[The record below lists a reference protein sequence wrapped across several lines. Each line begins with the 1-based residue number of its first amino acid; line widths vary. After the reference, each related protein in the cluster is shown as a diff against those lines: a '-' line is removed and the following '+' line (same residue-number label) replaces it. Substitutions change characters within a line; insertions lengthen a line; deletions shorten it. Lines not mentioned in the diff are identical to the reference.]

1 MDIVKK
7 VKDVFKKKD
16 GAPKTEKDKRLEAL
30 MKEKEQATKEGEPW
44 VAVLDT
50 KINEDNIR
58 NGFFE
63 LDWNNEF
70 IEKLLDAGYKGE
82 TNEQI
87 VDGWFK
93 TIARNILQE
102 EGMDPDRGAGY
113 INVKDLGKDKSEI
126 SQEIKMTDSDEK
138 QRGLDATMENEGARD
153 LSPMV
158 QISIK
163 EYDRLKERSRYIT
176 DKDLISMIDKLE
188 FFVKELRKHI
198 VRIDID

>member
-1 MDIVKK
+1 MDVIKK

-16 GAPKTEKDKRLEAL
+16 DAPKTEKDKRLEAL
-30 MKEKEQATKEGEPW
+30 MKEKEEATKSGEAW

-87 VDGWFK
+87 VEGWFK

-102 EGMDPDRGAGY
+102 EGMDTDRGAGY

-126 SQEIKMTDSDEK
+126 S
-138 QRGLDATMENEGARD
+138 
-153 LSPMV
+153 
-158 QISIK
+158 
-163 EYDRLKERSRYIT
+163 
-176 DKDLISMIDKLE
+176 
-188 FFVKELRKHI
+188 
-198 VRIDID
+198 

>member
-1 MDIVKK
+1 MCIRDRIKK

-16 GAPKTEKDKRLEAL
+16 DAPKTEKDKRLEAL
-30 MKEKEQATKEGEPW
+30 MKEKEEATKSGEAW

-102 EGMDPDRGAGY
+102 EGMDTDRGAGY

-126 SQEIKMTDSDEK
+126 S
-138 QRGLDATMENEGARD
+138 
-153 LSPMV
+153 
-158 QISIK
+158 
-163 EYDRLKERSRYIT
+163 
-176 DKDLISMIDKLE
+176 
-188 FFVKELRKHI
+188 
-198 VRIDID
+198 